1 MSCTKFPLGFSPSFL
16 HHFFSISIR
25 PSTLVFFPPT
35 FRQISFVSPFWSR
48 TENHSQRKSGV
59 LRQTSLLCWPNP
71 NPRSASRSLGIA
83 TRSTLLFLPV
93 SLSLSLSLSASLT
106 GSSCGANNIRSRRPE
121 YWPISSFS
129 ISSPVTCSA
138 DSRYHHDV
146 TYEARNQQ
154 KVSVR
159 QCFRR
164 SRRGNNPWSL
174 QSHTEPRRRSES
186 SAGTMFATQTA
197 MLTLAYFLNSD
208 MGHKTI
214 PRASYRLPT
223 SLPNTVM
230 LPACHSPPVIS
241 QMRTIRWQ
249 SDLFT
254 DHSVFPLL
262 SVLSFFKTN
271 TLGHRRI
278 RPRSL
283 FRGPGDTPIS
293 PVGTPHKTTPK
304 AISKDT
310 KITPR
315 KPRPGAHRSIASD
328 ICNSHVAPAEDDD
341 VVISRSQPGIQ
352 QPEPGASIAGPA
364 TATAPQPTQYNSTI
378 PGPAAT
384 AQMAGPPRPLESNS
398 TIPGP
403 RISWSPR
410 HEQQSLP

>member
-1 MSCTKFPLGFSPSFL
+1 MSCTKFPLDFSPSFL
-16 HHFFSISIR
+16 HHFFFHLH
-25 PSTLVFFPPT
+25 STFYPCLFSPT

-59 LRQTSLLCWPNP
+59 LRQTSLLCWPTP
-71 NPRSASRSLGIA
+71 NPRSASRSVGIA

-93 SLSLSLSLSASLT
+93 SLSLSASFT

-129 ISSPVTCSA
+129 ISSPVTCSP

-154 KVSVR
+154 KVSVC
-159 QCFRR
+159 QCFGR

-223 SLPNTVM
+223 SLPNTLM
-230 LPACHSPPVIS
+230 LPASHSPPVIS

-262 SVLSFFKTN
+262 PVLSFFPFLYIKPTKP
-271 TLGHRRI
+271 TLSDTAAFVPDLSSEDLATLQSRRLALLT
-278 RPRSL
+278 RPLRKLSARTRRLHLASL
-283 FRGPGDTPIS
+283 VRESTTLSLATSATRTLPRP
-293 PVGTPHKTTPK
+293 KTTTLSSQDRNPGYSTR
-304 AISKDT
+304 AWCEYRWPCHSYGT
-310 KITPR
+310 VAYPVQLYNPR
-315 KPRPGAHRSIASD
+315 TGSD
-328 ICNSHVAPAEDDD
+328 SSNG
-341 VVISRSQPGIQ
+341 R
-352 QPEPGASIAGPA
+352 A
-364 TATAPQPTQYNSTI
+364 TAAS
-378 PGPAAT
+378 
-384 AQMAGPPRPLESNS
+384 
-398 TIPGP
+398 
-403 RISWSPR
+403 
-410 HEQQSLP
+410 

>member
-1 MSCTKFPLGFSPSFL
+1 VLANSQSSLCFPFCGNCHEIDS
-16 HHFFSISIR
+16 SIS
-25 PSTLVFFPPT
+25 S
-35 FRQISFVSPFWSR
+35 SF
-48 TENHSQRKSGV
+48 
-59 LRQTSLLCWPNP
+59 SL
-71 NPRSASRSLGIA
+71 
-83 TRSTLLFLPV
+83 

-121 YWPISSFS
+121 YWLISSFS

-154 KVSVR
+154 KVSVC

-223 SLPNTVM
+223 SLPNTLM
-230 LPACHSPPVIS
+230 LPASHSPPVIS

-262 SVLSFFKTN
+262 SVLTFFPFLYIKPTKPKPSDTAAFVPDLSSEDLA
-271 TLGHRRI
+271 TLQSRRLALRT
-278 RPRSL
+278 RP
-283 FRGPGDTPIS
+283 
-293 PVGTPHKTTPK
+293 
-304 AISKDT
+304 
-310 KITPR
+310 PR
-315 KPRPGAHRSIASD
+315 KPSARTRRSHPASLVREPTALSLATSATRTLPRPKTTSLPSQDRNPGYSSQSLVRVSLGLPQLRHRSLPSTTLQSQDRQRQLKWPGHRGLLRAIR
-328 ICNSHVAPAEDDD
+328 
-341 VVISRSQPGIQ
+341 RSQALECHGHR
-352 QPEPGASIAGPA
+352 A
-364 TATAPQPTQYNSTI
+364 TNSNRCHK
-378 PGPAAT
+378 G
-384 AQMAGPPRPLESNS
+384 GSRDSPL
-398 TIPGP
+398 P
-403 RISWSPR
+403 
-410 HEQQSLP
+410 